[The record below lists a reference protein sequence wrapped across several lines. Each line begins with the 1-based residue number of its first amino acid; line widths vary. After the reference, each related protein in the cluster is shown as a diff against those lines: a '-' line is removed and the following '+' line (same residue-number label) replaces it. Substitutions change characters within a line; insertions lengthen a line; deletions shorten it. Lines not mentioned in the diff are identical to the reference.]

1 MPLDAAR
8 SADKTMSINDV
19 FESIGNAKSPAA
31 GTAMPRSK
39 LNTEP
44 LAFEVFV
51 AKHLEKIAKARSA
64 KAIKA
69 AIKAGVMFDHEKD
82 PEPDGTARIVY
93 DGDVVRI
100 DLTVGT
106 GRAGF
111 DLEGFVESLLAA
123 KVEPKL
129 LKRLV
134 SKHETVTASP
144 HSFKA
149 SLVTA

>member
-8 SADKTMSINDV
+8 SADKTTSINDC
-19 FESIGNAKSPAA
+19 FAAIGA
-31 GTAMPRSK
+31 GKDPTPGTGMPRSK

-44 LAFEVFV
+44 LAFEVFA
-51 AKHLEKIAKARSA
+51 AKHLAKIANAREK
-64 KAIKA
+64 KAITA
-69 AIKAGVMFDHEKD
+69 AIKAGVMFDHKAE
-82 PEPDGTARIVY
+82 PEPDGTTRVVY

-100 DLTVGT
+100 DLSVGT

-111 DLEGFVESLLAA
+111 DLEGFVKSLLAA

-134 SKHETVTASP
+134 AKHETVTASP
-144 HSFKA
+144 HSFTA
-149 SLVTA
+149 SLVTG